1 MMVETT
7 KENLSINRLVS
18 EKNELLFIEG
28 DMIVPDSKPDILS
41 TINTSGNVCI
51 YKKEIM
57 DDKIRLD
64 GNINTY
70 IMYLTDNS
78 DESVRG
84 LNTNLD
90 FSENINMPNCT
101 SDMLVNSDI
110 NIKSIECKVLNGRK
124 INIKVGLEVKLKVYS
139 NENIEIVNGINNND
153 DIQMLEENLNVN
165 SLVGNGNTKV
175 YVKDTIPI
183 DNADNL
189 AEILKANVNLV
200 DRDIKISYNK
210 VLAKSEAEVRI
221 MYLTE
226 ENTINTIINKIPV
239 VGFIDIQ
246 NVNEEDL
253 CDTNYEIKNMI
264 IRPNNI
270 EEHSIY
276 IELEVEVS
284 CMVYEEKQINLIQ
297 DLYSPSKEVSF
308 NKRNVRTIANKK
320 NMQKT
325 CQIREKVNIP
335 EIEDKSLVDVDIMSI
350 INKESK
356 INSKIIYE
364 GELELNFI
372 FISGGISAISSK
384 KVKMPFQYE
393 VNDIRNVE
401 QMNISTNIEIAS
413 QDFIIQSGGE
423 VNCNVDMMF
432 NLCMCQNVNLNIIEE
447 LNAEDNRDLE
457 DYSLI
462 LYIVKEGDTLWKIAK
477 KFKSTIDDIV
487 RTNGIENPDHIE
499 IGQKIF
505 IPKYVNSG
513 GRANVGDTTM
523 MNYA

>member
-1 MMVETT
+1 MLETT
-7 KENLSINRLVS
+7 NESLSVNRLVS
-18 EKNELLFIEG
+18 EKNEVIFIEG
-28 DMIVPDSKPDILS
+28 DMIVPDSKPDILN

-57 DDKIRLD
+57 DEKIRLD

-70 IMYLTDNS
+70 IMYLSDNS
-78 DESVRG
+78 DEAVRG

-90 FSENINMPNCT
+90 FSENINLPNCT

-124 INIKVGLEVKLKVYS
+124 INIKVGLEVRLKVYA
-139 NENIEIVNGINNND
+139 NENIDIVNGINNNSN
-153 DIQMLEENLNVN
+153 IQTLEENLRVN
-165 SLVGNGNTKV
+165 SLVGSGNTKV
-175 YVKDTIPI
+175 YVKDTIPV
-183 DNADNL
+183 DNTDNL
-189 AEILKANVNLV
+189 AEILKANINLV

-210 VLAKSEAEVRI
+210 ILAKAEAEIRI

-226 ENTINTIINKIPV
+226 ENTINTVINKIPV

-246 NVNEEDL
+246 NVNEENM

-264 IRPNNI
+264 IKPNNI

-284 CMVYEEKQINLIQ
+284 TMVYEEKQINLIQ
-297 DLYSPSKEVSF
+297 DLYSPSEEVTF
-308 NKRNVRTIANKK
+308 NKRKVRTMSNK
-320 NMQKT
+320 NNIQKT

-335 EIEDKSLVDVDIMSI
+335 EIENKTLLDVDIKPI

-356 INSKIIYE
+356 MESRIIYE

-372 FISGGISAISSK
+372 FTANTIIDINSI
-384 KVKMPFQYE
+384 KVKVPFQFN
-393 VNDIRNVE
+393 VNDIENCD
-401 QMNISTNIEIAS
+401 QMDIGTNMEIVS
-413 QDFIIQSGGE
+413 QDFIIGLGGE
-423 VNCNVDMMF
+423 VSCNVDIAF
-432 NLCMCQNVNLNIIEE
+432 NLSMSRNVNLNIIEG
-447 LNAEDNRDLE
+447 LNTEENRDLE

-462 LYIVKEGDTLWKIAK
+462 LYIVKEGDTLWEIAK
-477 KFKSTIDDIV
+477 RFRSTIDDIV
-487 RTNGIENPDHIE
+487 RTNGIENPDKIDV
-499 IGQKIF
+499 GQKLF
-505 IPKYVNSG
+505 IPKYTKTG
-513 GRANVGDTTM
+513 GINNADSPAM

>member
-1 MMVETT
+1 MVETT
-7 KENLSINRLVS
+7 NESLSVNRLVS
-18 EKNELLFIEG
+18 EKNEVIFIEG
-28 DMIVPDSKPDILS
+28 DMIVPDSKPDILN

-57 DDKIRLD
+57 DEKIRLD

-70 IMYLTDNS
+70 IMYLSDNS
-78 DESVRG
+78 DEAVRG

-90 FSENINMPNCT
+90 FSENINLPNCT

-124 INIKVGLEVKLKVYS
+124 INIKVGLEVRLKVYA
-139 NENIEIVNGINNND
+139 NENIDIVNGINNNSN
-153 DIQMLEENLNVN
+153 IQTLEENLRVN
-165 SLVGNGNTKV
+165 SLVGSGNTKV
-175 YVKDTIPI
+175 YVKDTIPV
-183 DNADNL
+183 DNTDNL
-189 AEILKANVNLV
+189 AEILKANINLV

-210 VLAKSEAEVRI
+210 ILAKAEAEIRI

-226 ENTINTIINKIPV
+226 ENTINTVINKIPV

-246 NVNEEDL
+246 NVNEENM

-264 IRPNNI
+264 IKPNNI

-284 CMVYEEKQINLIQ
+284 TMVYEEKKINLIQ
-297 DLYSPSKEVSF
+297 DLYSPSEEVTF
-308 NKRNVRTIANKK
+308 NKRKVRTMSNK
-320 NMQKT
+320 NNIQKT

-335 EIEDKSLVDVDIMSI
+335 EIENKTLLDVDIKPI

-356 INSKIIYE
+356 MESRIIYE

-372 FISGGISAISSK
+372 FTANTIIDINSI
-384 KVKMPFQYE
+384 KVKVPFQFN
-393 VNDIRNVE
+393 VNDIENCD
-401 QMNISTNIEIAS
+401 QMDIGTNMEIVS
-413 QDFIIQSGGE
+413 QDFIIGLGGE
-423 VNCNVDMMF
+423 VSCNVDIAF
-432 NLCMCQNVNLNIIEE
+432 NLSMSRNVNLNIIEG
-447 LNAEDNRDLE
+447 LNTEENRDLE

-462 LYIVKEGDTLWKIAK
+462 LYIVKEGDTLWEIAK
-477 KFKSTIDDIV
+477 RFRSTIDDIV
-487 RTNGIENPDHIE
+487 RTNGIENPDKIDV
-499 IGQKIF
+499 GQKLF
-505 IPKYVNSG
+505 IPKYTKTG
-513 GRANVGDTTM
+513 GINNADSPAM